1 LIRKAITY
9 FFILTALLYGF
20 RYVHHQGLLKH
31 KQGYYAKYST
41 AFLQSNNYDV
51 IFLGSSRVQM
61 HYNTRLFDSLT
72 GRNSFNLSVAG
83 ATPKV
88 AFAALKIYLSK
99 SKAPKDIIYDVDY
112 HNLGNES
119 KEIMDFNNYF
129 PFLSDAVVR
138 NEFSKVDQR
147 MVYFYWNP
155 YYSLPYTGLQNLS
168 TGLHGLTNTL
178 SRTDTLFYKGYFKE
192 CLRKPLDFIH
202 TSPKIIEPN
211 LVEMA
216 YLDSIIQL
224 CKFKKCQ
231 LHFVSSPLFAGG
243 ALDVANKTELMRDLK
258 RFADVK
264 QVSYTDLS
272 SLSFCNRREL
282 FMDHFHMN
290 YLGATLFTQ
299 KFAYFYS
306 NNLQKK
312 ALKR

>member
-1 LIRKAITY
+1 MIRKAITY
-9 FFILTALLYGF
+9 FFILTALIYGF
-20 RYVHHQGLLKH
+20 RYLHYQGLLKH

-72 GRNSFNLSVAG
+72 GCNSFNLSVAG

-99 SKAPKDIIYDVDY
+99 SKAPRDVIYDVDY

-129 PFLSDAVVR
+129 PFLNDAIVR
-138 NEFSKVDQR
+138 NEFSKVDKR
-147 MVYFYWNP
+147 MFHFYWNP
-155 YYSLPYTGLQNLS
+155 YYSLPYIGLQNLS

-192 CLRKPLDFIH
+192 CLRKPLDFSH
-202 TSPKIIEPN
+202 TNPKIIEPN
-211 LVEMA
+211 PIEMA

-224 CKFKKCQ
+224 CEFKKCQ

-243 ALDVANKTELMRDLK
+243 VLDVANKTELMRDLQK
-258 RFADVK
+258 FADVK
-264 QVSYTDLS
+264 QVSYIDLS
-272 SLSFCNRREL
+272 SLPFCNQREL

-290 YLGATLFTQ
+290 YLGATLFTA
-299 KFAYFYS
+299 KFASFYS